1 MATRKTASKTTGTT
15 AGKTAGKSTSKTAGK
30 TPGKPEARAA
40 TQAEPAPGNRAVPA
54 AKSRTAA
61 VAQSAAVP
69 STPVENVQ
77 TRSPRAAQAPS
88 GETRYRW
95 IAHAAYLRA
104 EKRGFAPGQEVE
116 DWLAA
121 EAEFLTAFG
130 LSQG

>member
-1 MATRKTASKTTGTT
+1 MATRKTPSKTTGTT
-15 AGKTAGKSTSKTAGK
+15 ARKTAGKATSKTAGK

-40 TQAEPAPGNRAVPA
+40 TQAEPAPA
-54 AKSRTAA
+54 AKSRTEAA
-61 VAQSAAVP
+61 AQSAAAP